1 MGEATERYAVVTGA
15 NKRIGLEIVRQL
27 ASEGIKVVLTATNE
41 ERGLQAL
48 ETLKASGLS
57 HLLLFH
63 QLDVAH
69 AASVAAFA
77 ALSNPN
83 LVNLIFWLTTF
94 TNDKI
99 LDKSNGDVAI
109 DTYHRYKEDAKFMK
123 NMNLDSYRF
132 SISWSRI
139 LPSKSNAEQCHQRT
153 IG

>member
-15 NKRIGLEIVRQL
+15 NKGIGLEIVRQL

-77 ALSNPN
+77 AFIKSKFGKLDI
-83 LVNLIFWLTTF
+83 LIRYWTKAMEMWL
-94 TNDKI
+94 
-99 LDKSNGDVAI
+99 
-109 DTYHRYKEDAKFMK
+109 
-123 NMNLDSYRF
+123 
-132 SISWSRI
+132 
-139 LPSKSNAEQCHQRT
+139 
-153 IG
+153 